1 MTRIQTENEH
11 VYASI
16 SPVNS
21 ESSSILNR
29 RHDYSN
35 ATHTLYNTIFSN
47 TTEISHDAT
56 QVWSVTTA
64 KSELSTTI
72 EPKINVPSASTDSME
87 YSTRAVM
94 PSFII
99 SAISV
104 LFDWRVM
111 TIIIASLWIA
121 LCFSVYILFRLRK
134 QVQQEIYMVE
144 KNDSEDTLNIY
155 KTFWRNHRESR
166 LSNQHAGNQHFFN
179 P

>member
-121 LCFSVYILFRLRK
+121 LCFSV
-134 QVQQEIYMVE
+134 QQEIYMVE